1 MGELLIGRPALVIA
15 FAAPVALDVGLALS
29 LIYRAR
35 LARPGYEAFDRW
47 VEETAARL
55 APDFVAELRLLLGFS
70 GRRLYFAE
78 ELMIAAASHDSRE
91 GAEFAPVL
99 DRLAA
104 LDAEEY
110 RQMAVRAVEQ
120 VYTDAHEA
128 FERPDLPG
136 ESPGDV
142 ATRASWARFVAPALT
157 SAAAEEAIALLLAPE
172 ELRRR
177 TLALLTRFWEDYYAA
192 ECAAQAPVREAA
204 VARGRAAG
212 FRDLPRAFAEMTG
225 MRLPD
230 ELSGRQSLNR
240 IARVIFCPTAHLAR
254 YLSYVAY
261 PPELIVFFDA
271 RRSVDAA
278 PAAGG
283 PSVAAPPA
291 GLAPAVG
298 DEALIRAL
306 RALGDETRLR
316 IVRMLAEEELY
327 AQEIVGRLGT
337 ISQSAVSRHLGVLEE
352 AGVIGVRPARGV
364 KYYALDRAWL
374 GALGLR
380 LAELGA
386 DTGVVAGRRVGG

>member
-35 LARPGYEAFDRW
+35 LARPGYEAFDPW

-78 ELMIAAASHDSRE
+78 ELMIATASHDSRE

-110 RQMAVRAVEQ
+110 RQLAVRAVEQ

-136 ESPGDV
+136 DSAGDA
-142 ATRASWARFVAPALT
+142 ATRAAWARFVAPALT
-157 SAAAEEAIALLLAPE
+157 SAAEEEAVALLLAPE

-204 VARGRAAG
+204 VALGRAAG
-212 FRDLPRAFAEMTG
+212 FRDLPRAFAEITG

-271 RRSVDAA
+271 RRAVDAA
-278 PAAGG
+278 PAADG
-283 PSVAAPPA
+283 PLA
-291 GLAPAVG
+291 APAVG

-380 LAELGA
+380 LADLGA
-386 DTGVVAGRRVGG
+386 DTGVVAGRLLGG